1 MGPQRS
7 GRRFGGC
14 CCPSPCLFLL
24 SIRSSQTMDPAID
37 PKLLED
43 PIFRR
48 VLADSLSIQDR
59 FSAEPVFA
67 RTGKGFLKSEG
78 VEGLERIR
86 SESKGGKD

>member
-1 MGPQRS
+1 
-7 GRRFGGC
+7 
-14 CCPSPCLFLL
+14 
-24 SIRSSQTMDPAID
+24 MDPAID

-48 VLADSLSIQDR
+48 VLADSLSILDR

-78 VEGLERIR
+78 VEGLPPDQSYAVRSLAGHIVAGVSTGEEERAFLEFCN
-86 SESKGGKD
+86 SLET

>member
-1 MGPQRS
+1 MVS
-7 GRRFGGC
+7 N
-14 CCPSPCLFLL
+14 L
-24 SIRSSQTMDPAID
+24 DPAID

-43 PIFRR
+43 PIFQR

-78 VEGLERIR
+78 VQVLEQIR
-86 SESKGGKD
+86 SGTQGDKD